1 MTRRRGD
8 AVDRPVPWTFV
19 FGDLTAAKGW
29 EELVR
34 AVPNAAD
41 QAWVAITSQPK
52 RTDGRQHQLKGNL
65 STGSYRG
72 ETLPQWQFEATGGGR
87 AWYLV
92 DEANRL
98 LVLTQA
104 GTGHPK
110 ATDKKVRRK
119 R

>member
-1 MTRRRGD
+1 MDLRVGGSDRGQGLGG
-8 AVDRPVPWTFV
+8 AGSSRTH
-19 FGDLTAAKGW
+19 
-29 EELVR
+29 
-34 AVPNAAD
+34 AAD
-41 QAWVAITSQPK
+41 QAWVAITSEPR

-110 ATDKKVRRK
+110 ATDK
-119 R
+119 